1 MLVRCGGMQSVI
13 LERMKHS
20 HEQCSEQIVLRMP
33 SALRGEI
40 ERKASAEGRSL
51 ANMARRIL
59 ERAVREE
66 DEHAA

>member
-1 MLVRCGGMQSVI
+1 
-13 LERMKHS
+13 MKHS

-59 ERAVREE
+59 ERALAGEQPNE
-66 DEHAA
+66 AA

>member
-1 MLVRCGGMQSVI
+1 MNQ
-13 LERMKHS
+13 KTTTD
-20 HEQCSEQIVLRMP
+20 QIIVRMP
-33 SALRGEI
+33 SELHDVI

-51 ANMARRIL
+51 SNMARRIL